1 MLLFRIASRKFPIF
15 DGTGA
20 LLHGGRWNS
29 PGHPVIYCAESL
41 AVCQLEALVHIGRA
55 PPPRDHGFVEMS
67 VPDDLAVTTAERMD
81 LPVGWDNP
89 SSQDVAQTMGDAWIA
104 AGMTAILRVPSVAAP
119 NDCVVVVNPR
129 HPDFIRMTADAVRPM
144 LWDPRL
150 FAHPRMRS

>member
-20 LLHGGRWNS
+20 MLHGGRWNS

-41 AVCQLEALVHIGRA
+41 AVCQLEALVHIGRS
-55 PPPRDHGFVEMS
+55 PPPGDHGFVEIA
-67 VPDDLAVTTAERMD
+67 VPDDLPVSTLAPED

-89 SSQDVAQTMGDAWIA
+89 NSQDVAQTVGDAWIR
-104 AGMTAILRVPSVAAP
+104 GGKTAVLRVPSVAAP

-129 HPDFIRMTADAVRPM
+129 HADFVRIAATAARPM

-150 FAHPRMRS
+150 FSHPSKRS